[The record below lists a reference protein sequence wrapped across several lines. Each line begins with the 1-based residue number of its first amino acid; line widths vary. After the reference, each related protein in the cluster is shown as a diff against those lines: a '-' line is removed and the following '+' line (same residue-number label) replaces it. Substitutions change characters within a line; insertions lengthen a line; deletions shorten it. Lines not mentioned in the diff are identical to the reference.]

1 MSQKEYKMSLMSI
14 SESNKLKEFIVFT
27 LLIISGFVYKLK
39 IQGKMSQWIRE
50 KVRNLRKNDFKEFIV
65 VNLLIISGSVYK
77 LKLRA

>member
-39 IQGKMSQWIRE
+39 IQGEMSQKEYKMS
-50 KVRNLRKNDFKEFIV
+50 LMS
-65 VNLLIISGSVYK
+65 LMSISESNESNK
-77 LKLRA
+77 IS